1 MAQKAGQ
8 IVTND
13 RFADDRW
20 LKPDAER
27 PPVDL
32 LRPYDRQRQER

>member
-20 LKPDAER
+20 LKPNVLQLTPCGLTMQIR
-27 PPVDL
+27 
-32 LRPYDRQRQER
+32 